1 MEFGMY
7 GMFEMEYVSNEYQ
20 IEYRNGARRSFKLA
34 DHRTVIN
41 PIQMILGKVA
51 CTQHIVMKGQ
61 HPMGL
66 ILFGE

>member
-1 MEFGMY
+1 MELIQLKQFHVAKRIKHIDSMEFGMY

-41 PIQMILGKVA
+41 P
-51 CTQHIVMKGQ
+51 T
-61 HPMGL
+61 
-66 ILFGE
+66 